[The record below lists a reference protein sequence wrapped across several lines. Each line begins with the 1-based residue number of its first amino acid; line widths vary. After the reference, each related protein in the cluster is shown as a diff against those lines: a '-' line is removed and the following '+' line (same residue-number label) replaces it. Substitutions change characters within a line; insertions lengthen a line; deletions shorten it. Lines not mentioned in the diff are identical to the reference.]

1 MTITLTLAHF
11 FRFWLWLT
19 TGMVTKEWAAI
30 HRKHRA
36 RCETGDDLHSPRC
49 YGTHCH
55 ATHHLLWLDAFLHRR
70 EDRNMETIR
79 RHAPVKKT
87 ASRPCFGER
96 RPVVDLQTLQAV
108 IANRYDVLARYAAT
122 LQRGYRKE
130 LATQRDSRSFKELKR
145 WPVVDSQSIPGSL
158 CCRFDPLLD
167 ESRPRQAAHA
177 MRQELTALWAR
188 SNASGEYLPGLL
200 QDWCERTENSGICP
214 LQELSARLRS

>member
-96 RPVVDLQTLQAV
+96 RPVVDLQ
-108 IANRYDVLARYAAT
+108 RYR
-122 LQRGYRKE
+122 R
-130 LATQRDSRSFKELKR
+130 
-145 WPVVDSQSIPGSL
+145 
-158 CCRFDPLLD
+158 
-167 ESRPRQAAHA
+167 
-177 MRQELTALWAR
+177 
-188 SNASGEYLPGLL
+188 
-200 QDWCERTENSGICP
+200 
-214 LQELSARLRS
+214 